1 MRIKGITEGGAFR
14 RAALLGVLALA
25 LLLPGSVTAQKPA
38 HIFTWAAPTGASVQ
52 WLDLSRFG
60 GFLSKHTIQI
70 DVSGGPSGCTV
81 KLEGSN
87 LGPEANS
94 GAGPTDSQYFS
105 LSGDVT
111 CTSNTMVHVVNKS
124 VRTVRANRTVWTG
137 GTTPSL
143 SVVYTYGQ

>member
-1 MRIKGITEGGAFR
+1 MRIKGILIAV
-14 RAALLGVLALA
+14 LLAA
-25 LLLPGSVTAQKPA
+25 LLLPAGLDAQKA
-38 HIFTWAAPTGASVQ
+38 AQTFTWAAPTGASAQ

-60 GFLSKHTIQI
+60 GASKHTIQI
-70 DVSGGPSGCTV
+70 DVSGSPSGCTV

-111 CTSNTMVHVVNKS
+111 CTSNTMVHVVNKT
-124 VRTVRANRTVWTG
+124 VRTVRANRTAWTG
-137 GTTPSL
+137 GTNPSL
-143 SVVYTYGQ
+143 SVIYTYGQ